1 MDLIAH
7 MKRQRAFSKAAFGP
21 GERTNALCNRIKK
34 KLDEIESAQARTTRA
49 EEFVDVVILAL
60 DGLWRTGLTP
70 EEIVEAIEAK
80 QMQNEL
86 RVWPDWRTTAQE
98 QATHSTREREK
109 QERGRHAHSVDD
121 RKRPGH

>member
-7 MKRQRAFSKAAFGP
+7 MKRQRAFSKATFGP
-21 GERTNALCNRIKK
+21 GEHTNALCKSIGK

-70 EEIVEAIEAK
+70 EEMVEAIEAK

-86 RVWPDWRTTAQE
+86 RVWPDWRTAAQE
-98 QATHSTREREK
+98 KARQSTRERQK
-109 QERGRHAHSVDD
+109 QERGCHTHSVGDL
-121 RKRPGH
+121 KRPGP